1 MMSSTEEDFEL
12 ELRSL
17 PGVLNVGIKHRDN
30 GDVEGVTLV
39 VFGQDPG
46 AVRVIA
52 MQIVSLYYPDAR
64 SSSRTSTTFP
74 CPPAAMCRGS
84 RSCGPISTRTM
95 APAKCT

>member
-52 MQIVSLYYPDAR
+52 MQIAVSYTHLFAN
-64 SSSRTSTTFP
+64 
-74 CPPAAMCRGS
+74 
-84 RSCGPISTRTM
+84 
-95 APAKCT
+95 